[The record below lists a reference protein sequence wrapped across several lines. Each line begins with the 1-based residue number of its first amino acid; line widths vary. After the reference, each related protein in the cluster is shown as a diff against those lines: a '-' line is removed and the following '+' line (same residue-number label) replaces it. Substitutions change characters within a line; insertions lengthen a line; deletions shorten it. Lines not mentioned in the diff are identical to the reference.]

1 MTKHMMT
8 LLTANLKPSL
18 FKRNIMISRTIIA
31 VLLASMIPVPAMADE
46 KSELLKLKEKIANER
61 EELLELK
68 NTTTNL
74 IELFVEQGLL
84 DKEKAK
90 VLVNAAKK
98 KAAQEAKDQ
107 IAKERAEEKQVAEP
121 KVVKST
127 APDKP
132 AGEKEKVK
140 EKGPVFV
147 GYVPEFVK
155 DEIRQQVRADLKD
168 EVVQEVKANAKKEAW
183 GIPAALPEWLN
194 RTRLTFDMR
203 LRGSNDFFGNDNAPF
218 LDYLSINRDGGH
230 IPAFQRN
237 EEFQN
242 TEFDRLRFSQRF
254 RAGFEMDITDSL
266 KAGVRLA
273 TSNMRNPVSN
283 DQSLGVTGQ
292 SYELAIDRG
301 FLQYD
306 YRDAKGKDRF
316 SVYGGRFRNP
326 FFSTDVVYDSDLS
339 FEGFAATF
347 RERFNEDAPNVKN
360 YKPPALVDLGG
371 RFGINM
377 GPQTPNTMFATVGVF
392 PIQEVN
398 LSEKDKWL
406 FGGQAGVDWLVHDQS
421 RFKAAVSFYHFH
433 NTRARANAP
442 NSFAN
447 DWTAPQFVQWGNT
460 MVPINVNE
468 GNELDGT
475 PINSRCNSTQSFVG
489 QGCLYGLASD
499 FNIFNF
505 TALYDYAGFAPINVM
520 FTFDF
525 TKNFGYN
532 ANRIQREFAGRLL
545 DNRDK
550 TTAYQF
556 RMDVGDRDALK
567 FKNWNAFI
575 AYRYIERDA
584 VLDAFTDSVFHLGGT
599 NAQGWW
605 IGGNYGIANNTWVN
619 LRWMSAS
626 AIHGPTLNVDSLLL
640 DLNVRF

>member
-1 MTKHMMT
+1 
-8 LLTANLKPSL
+8 
-18 FKRNIMISRTIIA
+18 MIPRIIIA
-31 VLLASMIPVPAMADE
+31 VFLTSVISMPAMADE
-46 KSELLKLKEKIANER
+46 ISELNKLKEKIASER

-68 NTTTNL
+68 NTTINL

-90 VLVNAAKK
+90 ALVNAAKQ
-98 KAAQEAKDQ
+98 KAAQEARQ
-107 IAKERAEEKQVAEP
+107 QMAQERAEEKLAAES
-121 KVVKST
+121 KAVKTIPS
-127 APDKP
+127 DKP
-132 AGEKEKVK
+132 VNEKEKEK
-140 EKGPVFV
+140 EKEKGKGPVFV

-155 DEIRQQVRADLKD
+155 EEIREQVRADLKD
-168 EVVQEVKANAKKEAW
+168 EVVREVKADAKKEAW

-194 RTRLTFDMR
+194 RTRFSFDMR
-203 LRGSNDFFGNDNAPF
+203 SRGIYEFFGNDNAPYP
-218 LDYLSINRDGGH
+218 DYLSINQAGGP

-237 EEFQN
+237 DEYLN
-242 TEFDRLRFSQRF
+242 TQTDRLRFSQRF
-254 RAGFEMDITDSL
+254 RAGLEMDITENL
-266 KAGVRLA
+266 KAGIRVA
-273 TSNMRNPVSN
+273 TSNTRNPVSN
-283 DQSLGVTGQ
+283 DQTLGNTGQ
-292 SYELAIDRG
+292 SYEFAIDRG

-306 YRDAKGKDRF
+306 VRDAKGRDQI
-316 SVYGGRFRNP
+316 SLYGGRIRNP
-326 FFSTDVVYDSDLS
+326 FFSTDVVYDSDMS
-339 FEGFAATF
+339 FEGFAVAF
-347 RERFNEDAPNVKN
+347 RQPFDEDAPNVKD
-360 YKPPALVDLGG
+360 YKPPTLVDQGG

-377 GPQTPNTMFATVGVF
+377 GPQRPNTLFATLGVF

-398 LSEKDKWL
+398 LSKRDKWL

-421 RFKAAVSFYHFH
+421 RFKMAASYYHYQ
-433 NTRARANAP
+433 NTRARPNAI
-442 NSFAN
+442 NSFTY
-447 DWTAPQFVQWGNT
+447 DWTAPEFIQWGNS

-475 PINSRCNSTQSFVG
+475 PINSRCTNAQSFVG

-505 TALYDYAGFAPINVM
+505 TALYDYAGFAPLNVM

-532 ANRIQREFAGRLL
+532 ASRIQQEFSGRLL

-567 FKNWNAFI
+567 FKNWNAFL

-584 VLDAFTDSVFHLGGT
+584 VLDAFTDSVFHMGGT

-605 IGGNYGIANNTWVN
+605 VGGNYGLANNTWVN
-619 LRWMSAS
+619 LRWISS
-626 AIHGPTLNVDSLLL
+626 DAINGAPQRVDSLLL
-640 DLNVRF
+640 DVNVRF